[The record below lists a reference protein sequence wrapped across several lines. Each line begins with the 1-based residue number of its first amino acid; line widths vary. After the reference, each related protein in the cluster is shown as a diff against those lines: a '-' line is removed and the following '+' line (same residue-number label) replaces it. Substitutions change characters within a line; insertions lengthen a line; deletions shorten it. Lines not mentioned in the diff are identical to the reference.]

1 MLMSFAH
8 AADGP
13 IVLVG
18 GSGVVGRALAPLLG
32 RLESREIVVAGR
44 TEANAAPVIESVR
57 TLGRDARFA
66 SYAIGEE
73 SSNRLPASVVVGLV
87 NDPADHLLQAAYSAG
102 VPSVDITRWTTRMVG
117 AWGRISLARPKSAVV
132 FSSGWMAG
140 LVARAA
146 AALTYELAEPVS
158 DVQGAIRYALSDAS
172 GADSVEY
179 MDRLWVPFDV
189 WDQGRPKTV
198 MPFTEKRKVSIAGQ
212 STVVRRFDTPE
223 QFTLPLTLAA
233 ETVAVRMGFDSG
245 VAGAVLAALVRVGF
259 FRWFCADRFSKLR
272 HAVLR
277 TPGAEHRSGARA
289 SFRVDVRGR
298 SGSTRSVSLS
308 SEAGQAALT
317 AVGTWLSV
325 RWLLHESTLTGAH
338 FPEQDT
344 ANRSLWDLI
353 SRAGVQMSRES
364 VGS

>member
-1 MLMSFAH
+1 MSFTH
-8 AADGP
+8 ATDGP

-57 TLGRDARFA
+57 TLGRDARFVL
-66 SYAIGEE
+66 YTIGEE
-73 SSNRLPASVVVGLV
+73 RGHRLPASVVVGLV
-87 NDPADHLLQAAYSAG
+87 NDPCDHLLESAYFSG
-102 VPSVDITRWTTRMVG
+102 VPFVDITRWTTRMLG
-117 AWGRISLARPKSAVV
+117 AWARVALAKPRSAVV

-140 LVARAA
+140 LLARTT
-146 AALTYELAEPVS
+146 AALAGELAEPLA

-179 MDRLWVPFDV
+179 MDRLWIPFDV

-198 MPFTEKRKVSIAGQ
+198 MPFTEKRSVSIAGQ
-212 STVVRRFDTPE
+212 PTVVRRFDTPE
-223 QFTLPLTLAA
+223 QFTLPLTLGA
-233 ETVAVRMGFDSG
+233 ETAAVRIGFDSG
-245 VAGAVLAALVRVGF
+245 AAGATLAALVRMGF
-259 FRWFCADRFSKLR
+259 FRWLRADRFSKLR
-272 HAVLR
+272 HAILR
-277 TPGAEHRSGARA
+277 TPGAERRSGTRA
-289 SFRVDVRGR
+289 CFRVDVRGR
-298 SGSTRSVSLS
+298 SGASRSISLS

-325 RWLLHESTLTGAH
+325 RWVLNESTLTGAQ

-344 ANRSLWDLI
+344 ANHSLRGLL
-353 SRAGVQMSRES
+353 SRAGVQISRES
-364 VGS
+364 VGP